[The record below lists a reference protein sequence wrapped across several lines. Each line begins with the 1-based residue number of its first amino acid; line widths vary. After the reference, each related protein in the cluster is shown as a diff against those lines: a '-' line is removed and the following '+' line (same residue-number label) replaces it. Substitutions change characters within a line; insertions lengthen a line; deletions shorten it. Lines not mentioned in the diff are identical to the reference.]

1 MSRRVDPTGRPSL
14 FHREIGTETVA
25 LRVVEFP
32 HASVARYVIV

>member
-1 MSRRVDPTGRPSL
+1 MPGALNDRQRS
-14 FHREIGTETVA
+14 IGTRTVA